1 VFRRLGVFA
10 GSFDRST
17 AGAVLTLHGED
28 AADVEAVVPA
38 LVRDA
43 LVQVDRRDAGR
54 LHFRLLSVVRG
65 LALEAVPAG
74 ELDQLRLRHRR
85 WFADWWS
92 RELGRDELFQDIR
105 DHQEDYLQALTTA
118 LADGDGAAATDLALT
133 LAEQWQLSGARW
145 PAPNGS
151 PWPWPALHSRRRDA
165 QGCGCKRAALLQNHD
180 PDQVLADTGPHLRS
194 RSVHAHRIRWC
205 WPTRCEPWNSGSAA
219 TPRSRTPTAGC
230 RSPPTGIGGSSPRR

>member
-28 AADVEAVVPA
+28 AANVEAVVPA

-43 LVQVDRRDAGR
+43 LVQVDRRDPGR

-105 DHQEDYLQALTTA
+105 DHQEDYLQALTTGWPTVTA
-118 LADGDGAAATDLALT
+118 RR
-133 LAEQWQLSGARW
+133 QWIW
-145 PAPNGS
+145 
-151 PWPWPALHSRRRDA
+151 
-165 QGCGCKRAALLQNHD
+165 
-180 PDQVLADTGPHLRS
+180 RS
-194 RSVHAHRIRWC
+194 RSPSNGSCPERGGRRQMARPGRGQLC
-205 WPTRCEPWNSGSAA
+205 TPAGGTRKAA
-219 TPRSRTPTAGC
+219 GAAGGVVAGPRSGP
-230 RSPPTGIGGSSPRR
+230 GIG